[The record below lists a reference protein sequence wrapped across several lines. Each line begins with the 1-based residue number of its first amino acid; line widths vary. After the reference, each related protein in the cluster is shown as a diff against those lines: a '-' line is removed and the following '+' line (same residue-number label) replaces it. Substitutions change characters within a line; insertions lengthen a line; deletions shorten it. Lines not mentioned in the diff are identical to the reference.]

1 MRLLQLG
8 IFAFVF
14 IVGVGFFIKNN
25 IQENTANDFP
35 AKLIKKMEV
44 KNGWSIDNVVRFEDY
59 IFEVETAETTLQK
72 TKGLSNRKTFPKN
85 HAMLFV
91 FSNIGSHGFWM
102 KDMYLSIDI
111 VWLDEYKKVV
121 HMEEKVS
128 PDTFP
133 QVFKNDKESK
143 YVLEFEEGTVEKV
156 GIKIGSQFDF

>member
-25 IQENTANDFP
+25 IQENTADDFP

-72 TKGLSNRKTFPKN
+72 TKGLSY
-85 HAMLFV
+85 
-91 FSNIGSHGFWM
+91 FS
-102 KDMYLSIDI
+102 
-111 VWLDEYKKVV
+111 V
-121 HMEEKVS
+121 
-128 PDTFP
+128 
-133 QVFKNDKESK
+133 
-143 YVLEFEEGTVEKV
+143 
-156 GIKIGSQFDF
+156 